1 LSISSTRRV
10 DSFSM
15 TPTDWLRLEA
25 V

>member
-1 LSISSTRRV
+1 LSISSTSRV